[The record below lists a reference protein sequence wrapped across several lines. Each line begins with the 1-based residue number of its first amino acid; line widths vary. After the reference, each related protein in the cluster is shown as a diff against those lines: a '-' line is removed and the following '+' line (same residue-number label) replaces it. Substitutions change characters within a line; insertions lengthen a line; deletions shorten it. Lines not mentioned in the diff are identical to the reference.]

1 MENTADS
8 DSAAGPPTTGS
19 PYGSGSPEGER
30 EAKEAAA
37 AEGAID
43 REAVAEETAKAV
55 NRFAEARASVA
66 KAQEQARSQE
76 RSALP
81 ARERRARR
89 SRGGARARTSY
100 LSQGGGQRWGDWPY
114 PSVPYGDLFE
124 ASERVCEL
132 ARRVREK
139 ASSDVVGSALF
150 GVVIEEQAE
159 SLAKKLSRPGGPF
172 RKGPAPLYPFSSRA
186 FREALESAELVGRF
200 ASRAKGAGSYLDA
213 PDVLGRAD
221 PGLDFSSS
229 GGGGGE
235 AEDAS
240 FEVAAEEAGR
250 AAFLLASQ
258 WQEGREVQEDVEEA
272 LGRVEMHVAQFGR
285 SRSFPEKPKRD
296 LGRVFSEARARS
308 RVSYIY
314 APLQSAFYLSRL
326 KDTEESRRREKGGE
340 GGGPSKSLEERAVA
354 AGLKTTEDPE
364 VRAFLF
370 GPPSSPEG
378 EEARPGPLS
387 SDQRELV
394 EKRLR
399 KSYRAALGVGKKAAQ
414 VAREITPVSGRARRL
429 QSEVGAGAGDLR
441 ERSVAH
447 GSKTARE
454 KQSGHRREEKTEE
467 NPHRKESPH
476 REGGPH
482 GKESSQKESPERGSF
497 RQTGP
502 QM

>member
-43 REAVAEETAKAV
+43 RQAVAEETAKAV

-100 LSQGGGQRWGDWPY
+100 FPRGGGQRQESWPY

-139 ASSDVVGSALF
+139 APSDVVGSALF

-200 ASRAKGAGSYLDA
+200 ASRAKGAGNYLDA

-229 GGGGGE
+229 GGNGGGGGE
-235 AEDAS
+235 DAS
-240 FEVAAEEAGR
+240 LDVAAEREGR

-258 WQEGREVQEDVEEA
+258 WQEGRQVQEDVEEA

-285 SRSFPEKPKRD
+285 SRSFPEQPRRD

-314 APLQSAFYLSRL
+314 APLQSAYYLSRL
-326 KDTEESRRREKGGE
+326 KETEESRRRGKGGE
-340 GGGPSKSLEERAVA
+340 GGGGPSKSLEERAVA

-378 EEARPGPLS
+378 GEARPGPLS

-414 VAREITPVSGRARRL
+414 VAREVSRASGRTRRF
-429 QSEVGAGAGDLR
+429 QGEVGAGAGDLR

-447 GSKTARE
+447 RSKTARG
-454 KQSGHRREEKTEE
+454 KQSGHRQEKTEK
-467 NPHRKESPH
+467 NPHGKESPH
-476 REGGPH
+476 GEGD
-482 GKESSQKESPERGSF
+482 GKKSSQKESPERGSF